1 MNTKTNLECLE
12 NVLSLII
19 SKNEE
24 LVKRAMFYK
33 DPDYLMSSSD
43 CIKIIADEIK
53 KLKGLNDV

>member
-24 LVKRAMFYK
+24 LVKQAMFYK
-33 DPDYLMSSSD
+33 DTDYLMSSSD